1 MDMHDVH
8 FLLLKDLAHL
18 KAREFN
24 TYISID
30 MTVECYKQD
39 DPETKF
45 RVFRS
50 DHGSR
55 TFRRIENAIRYV
67 ESMEKLEDE

>member
-1 MDMHDVH
+1 MLNRPD

-18 KAREFN
+18 KAREFD